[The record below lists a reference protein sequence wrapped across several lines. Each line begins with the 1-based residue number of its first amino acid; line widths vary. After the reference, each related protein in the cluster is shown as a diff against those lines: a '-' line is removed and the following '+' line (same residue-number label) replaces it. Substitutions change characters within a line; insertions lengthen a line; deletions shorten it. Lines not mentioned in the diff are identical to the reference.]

1 MIYDINTIYSCYTQ
15 LSKKERCQLLASLQ
29 RQGIDIVKIEAYEYK
44 EVPGFKHLFFY
55 FKDGKTVIPY
65 FMLDKDT
72 WQVIQQEI
80 IKISTE

>member
-29 RQGIDIVKIEAYEYK
+29 QQGIDIVKIEAYEYK
-44 EVPGFKHLFFY
+44 EAPGFKHLFFY
-55 FKDGKTVIPY
+55 FKDGKTAIPY

-72 WQVIQQEI
+72 WKLIQKEI
-80 IKISTE
+80 QKMSTP